1 MYLFICSGTPWV
13 LQSYF
18 FILLSSP
25 TVICVLLGTW
35 SEGRLRTTKN
45 ICDFSSICKGH
56 SWFCV
61 LQSAE
66 VFLFYKAPDRNCA
79 QIPPWEVFLRISLWS
94 DCVIPLIQI
103 KQYRTQHPETPI
115 THDADGVSFFSPQFI
130 LTCSQQ
136 DLTWCDF
143 WFILMGNSSMVH
155 SEFVMVNAVSLLFLQ
170 SGETASGN
178 Y

>member
-1 MYLFICSGTPWV
+1 MGSEGDGYFDNSAVTANCVFIYLQWYSMSIAV
-13 LQSYF
+13 LL

-25 TVICVLLGTW
+25 TGICVFLGTW
-35 SEGRLRTTKN
+35 SEGRLRTTRN
-45 ICDFSSICKGH
+45 ICVFSSICKGH

-66 VFLFYKAPDRNCA
+66 VFLFYKAPDRYCA

-115 THDADGVSFFSPQFI
+115 TCDADGVSFFS
-130 LTCSQQ
+130 LS
-136 DLTWCDF
+136 LYW
-143 WFILMGNSSMVH
+143 LV
-155 SEFVMVNAVSLLFLQ
+155 VSKIWHDVTFD
-170 SGETASGN
+170 SF
-178 Y
+178 